1 MHSADREQNSGGP
14 GRRVPSIS
22 PRDNA
27 AYTED
32 LLGQLREMARV
43 QNQDRLASLLE
54 AARREA
60 ESLSD
65 SEVPPAPTNQ

>member
-22 PRDNA
+22 PRDSA

-32 LLGQLREMARV
+32 LLGQLREMARA

-60 ESLSD
+60 ESLTG
-65 SEVPPAPTNQ
+65 SEGSPTPMNQ